1 MLRGLRACVRL
12 RALPVKARQAK
23 QARDSRYQTP
33 INSASRHQNL
43 NDVRLT
49 RAASMSNGGE
59 ESAAKKA
66 AAEGLVDSEGP
77 TIFDKIISKEIP
89 ANVIYEDDKCLA
101 FRDINPQAPVH
112 FLVIPKVRD
121 GLTRL
126 SRAHEGHKE
135 ILGHL
140 LYTAQKV
147 AKDEG
152 LGEGFR
158 VAINDGPGGCQS
170 VYHLHLHVI
179 GGRQL
184 TWPPG

>member
-1 MLRGLRACVRL
+1 MG
-12 RALPVKARQAK
+12 
-23 QARDSRYQTP
+23 
-33 INSASRHQNL
+33 
-43 NDVRLT
+43 
-49 RAASMSNGGE
+49 GGE
-59 ESAAKKA
+59 ESAAKA
-66 AAEGLVDSEGP
+66 AAPLADSDGP

-89 ANVIYEDDKCLA
+89 ADVIYEDDKCLA
-101 FRDINPQAPVH
+101 FRDIAPQAPTH
-112 FLVIPKVRD
+112 FLVIPKDRA

-126 SRAHEGHKE
+126 SKAHEGHKE

-184 TWPPG
+184 TWPPGMLFSNSHPLHSLSKK